1 MSQYEYVNIFYFF
14 NFFNKRKFFNLKFGH
29 FTPHKLGL

>member
-1 MSQYEYVNIFYFF
+1 MSQYEYVNILYFF
-14 NFFNKRKFFNLKFGH
+14 KKTSKFFNVKFGD